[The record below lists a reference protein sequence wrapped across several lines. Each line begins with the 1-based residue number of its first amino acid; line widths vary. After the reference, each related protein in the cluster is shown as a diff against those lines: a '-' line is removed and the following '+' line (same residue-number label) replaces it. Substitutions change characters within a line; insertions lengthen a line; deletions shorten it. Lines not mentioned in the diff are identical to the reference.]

1 MRPPYPT
8 DLVPLLPEFL
18 NKRRTKFTLP
28 LRLMEELRID
38 RPALF
43 FVIGGVAPQG
53 GGRFGEM
60 WNPYATQWDQQ
71 QAAAVAARDAGLVD
85 ETDGRWE
92 LTPAGRDLTKCVRR
106 EADAYLA
113 SLPSPLSRE
122 DLTRLA
128 SLLARAF
135 DATVASLDPR
145 WRSHVPR
152 ATRMAGDGNHPMVA
166 LENAIYGLWQARDD
180 CHMAA
185 WRQAGL
191 DGPTLDALTRIWRG
205 EAASE
210 AELAAKLTSQRPADI
225 SRALA
230 RLRRDGLVAADG
242 PLRTTDTGAK
252 ARQAIE
258 DETDRL
264 FFSAWPD
271 EVGVSA
277 GWIREKLAAVNA
289 SFFNAR

>member
-1 MRPPYPT
+1 
-8 DLVPLLPEFL
+8 VPLLPEFL
-18 NKRRTKFTLP
+18 GKRRTKFTLP

-53 GGRFGEM
+53 GGRFSEM
-60 WNPYATQWDQQ
+60 WSPYATQWDQQ
-71 QAAAVAARDAGLVD
+71 QAASVAARDAGLVE
-85 ETDGRWE
+85 ETDGRWD
-92 LTPAGRDLTKCVRR
+92 LTSAGRDLMKRLRR

-122 DLTRLA
+122 GLTRLA
-128 SLLARAF
+128 SLLASAF
-135 DATVASLDPR
+135 GATVASLDPR
-145 WRSHVPR
+145 WHSHIPR
-152 ATRMAGDGNHPMVA
+152 AKRMAGDGSHPMVA
-166 LENAIYGLWQARDD
+166 LENAVYGLWQTRDD

-185 WRQAGL
+185 WHEAGL

-210 AELAAKLTSQRPADI
+210 EELAAKLASQRPADV
-225 SRALA
+225 AGGLA
-230 RLRRDGLVAADG
+230 RLRRGGLVASDG
-242 PLRTTDTGAK
+242 RLRATEKGAK

-271 EVGVSA
+271 DVGASA
-277 GWIREKLAAVNA
+277 AWIQEKLAVVNA
-289 SFFNAR
+289 SF